1 MRRPT
6 RAEQVSMTP
15 SWSGWKHYPK
25 GGRGNI
31 EAPIGPGLY
40 EVRRAN
46 DGALFAFDVV
56 DNLAKALAALQ
67 TRPKRLGWFGRRGD
81 DEHRAAWK
89 GMPMILKDLLRSS
102 GVRPKSRLHGFL
114 ETLAAVG
121 VA

>member
-1 MRRPT
+1 
-6 RAEQVSMTP
+6 MTP

-81 DEHRAAWK
+81 DATPELEYRYYPTQSWQHAKLAADHILSRRESWFSRAA
-89 GMPMILKDLLRSS
+89 
-102 GVRPKSRLHGFL
+102 
-114 ETLAAVG
+114 
-121 VA
+121 